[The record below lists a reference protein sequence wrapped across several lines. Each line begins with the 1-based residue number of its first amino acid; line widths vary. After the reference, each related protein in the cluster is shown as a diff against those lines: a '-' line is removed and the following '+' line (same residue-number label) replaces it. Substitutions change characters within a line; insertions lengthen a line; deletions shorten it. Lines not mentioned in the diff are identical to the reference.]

1 MQSYVIC
8 CLETYVEASL
18 FSGIAHPV
26 LNMSHFIL
34 SVALGLVTEET
45 QYCVHGG
52 LQQIKGSLANMS
64 LGLTDFLLTD
74 FFGPCQ
80 IFFAIMGCLAISLL
94 IAACLTAGSLVD
106 GPRSVIPF
114 WATILLAIV
123 QFGIH
128 LAFTIIPVNDIPNN
142 LNNIWVLSCIGMAIA
157 DFWIIFV
164 ALKAKQEISS
174 NVGYKEIA

>member
-1 MQSYVIC
+1 
-8 CLETYVEASL
+8 
-18 FSGIAHPV
+18 
-26 LNMSHFIL
+26 
-34 SVALGLVTEET
+34 
-45 QYCVHGG
+45 
-52 LQQIKGSLANMS
+52 
-64 LGLTDFLLTD
+64 
-74 FFGPCQ
+74 
-80 IFFAIMGCLAISLL
+80 MGCLAISLL

-157 DFWIIFV
+157 DVWIIFV
-164 ALKAKQEISS
+164 AFKAKQEISS
-174 NVGYKEIA
+174 NVGYEEIA